1 MKFLKQP
8 EFWNKESWIS
18 ETLTPIGSIWN
29 AIVQNKYNND
39 SPFKASIPVI
49 CVGNVVMGGAGKTP
63 TVIALNKLL
72 KDIYANIHVIS
83 RGYGGYVK
91 DSIRVDEHKHNYLQ
105 VGDESLL
112 LSRETTTWSGP
123 DRISSIKKAIHKKAD
138 LLIMDDGLQSN
149 TLYKNI
155 SFLVLDSIQGIGNGK
170 VFPAGPLRESLS
182 NAYNKIDAVIK
193 IGEGDCTSILS
204 HFPNKPVFNATIKPQ
219 RQYKNKNVV
228 AFCGLGCPEKFLN
241 TLKQEE
247 FNVLHFEAFPDH
259 HPYTIL
265 DMIKLKKIN
274 KQFENSTLITTEK
287 DWFRIPPNHIEN
299 VAVLNIALQFS
310 EELEIKK
317 FILSHLNHIDHS

>member
-18 ETLTPIGSIWN
+18 ETLAPIGNVWN
-29 AIVQNKYNND
+29 TIVQNKYNNTT
-39 SPFKASIPVI
+39 PFKSSVPVI

-63 TVIALNKLL
+63 TVIALNNLL
-72 KDIYANIHVIS
+72 KDIYENINLIS
-83 RGYGGYVK
+83 RGYGGYIK

-123 DRISSIKKAIHKKAD
+123 DRISSIKKAIHRKAD

-149 TLYKNI
+149 TLYKDI

-182 NAYNKIDAVIK
+182 NVYKKVDAIIK
-193 IGEGDCTSILS
+193 IGDNNCENIISQ
-204 HFPNKPVFNATIKPQ
+204 FPNKPIFNAVIKAQ
-219 RQYKNKNVV
+219 RQYKNKDVV

-247 FNVLHFEAFPDH
+247 FNILHFEVFPDH

-265 DMIKLKKIN
+265 DMLKLKKIS
-274 KQFENSTLITTEK
+274 KKFPESTLITTEK
-287 DWFRIPPNHIEN
+287 DWFRIPPSHIDN
-299 VAVLNIALQFS
+299 ISIFNIALEF
-310 EELEIKK
+310 EKKTELKK
-317 FILSHLNHIDHS
+317 FILSRLNHIDPA